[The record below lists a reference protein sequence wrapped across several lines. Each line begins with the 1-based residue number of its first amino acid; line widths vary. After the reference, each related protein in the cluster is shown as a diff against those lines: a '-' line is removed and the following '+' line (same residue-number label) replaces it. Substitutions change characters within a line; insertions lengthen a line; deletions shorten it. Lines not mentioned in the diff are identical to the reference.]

1 MANTPIQQHTIH
13 IGILSAISVTLLISI
28 LFVLYRIDD
37 LESLANAKEL
47 EVETKQAEQLED
59 YTYRDLIKN
68 TEEDRKR
75 AEQYFVNR
83 DELVTYIEALELLA
97 TSTSVYL
104 ETTISPQTISKFDLK
119 VSGTYANVYRFLY
132 LLERM
137 PYYSSIQV
145 LGLSRRSDFIPGTTS
160 FAWDGQIALTL
171 LGYIE

>member
-1 MANTPIQQHTIH
+1 MAEKPIQQHTIH
-13 IGILSAISVTLLISI
+13 IGILSAISIALLISI
-28 LFVLYRIDD
+28 VFVLYRIND
-37 LESLANAKEL
+37 LQSLASAKEL

-83 DELVTYIEALELLA
+83 DRIVTYIEALELLA
-97 TSTSVYL
+97 TTTNVFL

-137 PYYSSIQV
+137 PYYSSVQV
-145 LGLSRRSDFIPGTTS
+145 LALSRRSDFVPGTTS
-160 FAWDGQIALTL
+160 FAWDSFVALTL